1 MHVDS
6 REKKNHMSAHWGKK
20 IQEYLMCENRTP
32 VMLLRIMKSRV
43 LSTVCVAVQVK
54 LPEAVLISLANFS

>member
-1 MHVDS
+1 
-6 REKKNHMSAHWGKK
+6 
-20 IQEYLMCENRTP
+20 MCENKTP

>member
-1 MHVDS
+1 MHVDG
-6 REKKNHMSAHWGKK
+6 RKKKKIICLLIGKK

-43 LSTVCVAVQVK
+43 LSTLCVAVQVE
-54 LPEAVLISLANFS
+54 LPEAVLISTANFS

>member
-1 MHVDS
+1 MLMA
-6 REKKNHMSAHWGKK
+6 EKKNCMSAHWGKK

-43 LSTVCVAVQVK
+43 LSTTCVTVQVK

>member
-1 MHVDS
+1 MLMA
-6 REKKNHMSAHWGKK
+6 EKKKSYVCSLGKKK

>member
-1 MHVDS
+1 MHVDG
-6 REKKNHMSAHWGKK
+6 REKNHMSVHWGKK

-43 LSTVCVAVQVK
+43 LSTLCVAVQAK

>member
-1 MHVDS
+1 
-6 REKKNHMSAHWGKK
+6 MSAHWGKK

-54 LPEAVLISLANFS
+54 LPEAVLISVANFS

>member
-1 MHVDS
+1 MHVDGG
-6 REKKNHMSAHWGKK
+6 EKKIVCLLIGEKK

-43 LSTVCVAVQVK
+43 LSTVCVTVQVK

>member
-1 MHVDS
+1 MLMAE
-6 REKKNHMSAHWGKK
+6 EKKSYVCSLGKK

>member
-1 MHVDS
+1 MLMA
-6 REKKNHMSAHWGKK
+6 EKKNRMSVHWGKKK